1 MVCKKDIGVED
12 MNYYKDCIEEYDDME
27 ERYGLMMERIR
38 QIPDE
43 SLVPLPFRDYFASTA
58 KFILMIDEVVQQL
71 KTGGLDNLSQDE
83 LTDMNA
89 RLYSDIIGDHYKN
102 SYANYEYSYHAME
115 SFIQENEQTE
125 NKLEESE
132 IKEISQLLTFL
143 YNEIRGM
150 TVYAFEGRLIDI
162 TLFAEL
168 FVQIYFMCQ
177 EQINVKQM
185 KEAIYYFE
193 NDYAE
198 YFMGYRIKEQLEPA
212 LSFATDI
219 IMNSDLTDLS
229 YLYKYGEYIG
239 YNEIKTAEFFNTLP
253 QAEIDAMASTYT
265 EGFREGYVAA
275 RIDMSKKKTVNI
287 RYSVGQERMIRAAIV
302 QFRNMGLEPLCFRYA
317 VNRINRRLINR
328 VGYTSTVPNKQ
339 LEYDHR
345 MDEALFLD
353 KKLMERKLEIL
364 KQVYKSYEYQ
374 AMVYAGPAC
383 IEIFGENPFE
393 PENSPYSPVL
403 SKKQQ
408 EITVSYANASA
419 QIVNDYIPGDK
430 YSFTII
436 AYPVPEIG
444 NHYEEIFRETVRI
457 NTLDN
462 DMYRRIHQFIID
474 ELDKAKKVHVVGR
487 DGNKTDITVMMHELE
502 NPEKET
508 NFENC
513 VADVNIPVGEVF
525 TSPKLTGT
533 EGVLHVSEVFLHDLK
548 FIDLTLTFKDGKIA
562 EYTCKNFDSEEE
574 NKSFVK
580 ENLMMGRD
588 TLPIG
593 EFAIGTNTTAYV
605 MANKYDIVYKLPILI
620 VEKMGPHFAV
630 GDTCYSMSEE
640 NVLYN
645 PDGKEIVAKDNECSL
660 LRATDM
666 SKAYFNCHTD
676 ITIPYDEIGGIYS
689 IHADGTEVPIILD
702 GRFVLSGTEKL
713 NEPFEEKN

>member
-1 MVCKKDIGVED
+1 
-12 MNYYKDCIEEYDDME
+12 MNYYKDCTEEFEDIE
-27 ERYGLMMERIR
+27 ERYELMLERIR
-38 QIPDE
+38 QIPE
-43 SLVPLPFRDYFASTA
+43 EETVPEPFRDYFVCTA
-58 KFILMIDEVVQQL
+58 KFILMID
-71 KTGGLDNLSQDE
+71 KTVKICRNGEIDKLGIEALSDF
-83 LTDMNA
+83 NKA
-89 RLYSDIIGDHYKN
+89 LYADITGDAYKS
-102 SYANYEYSYHAME
+102 SYANYEYSYNILSRE
-115 SFIQENEQTE
+115 EEIENI
-125 NKLEESE
+125 EEVS
-132 IKEISQLLTFL
+132 KLLTFL

-150 TVYAFEGRLIDI
+150 IVYAFEGRIMDI
-162 TLFAEL
+162 TLLSEL

-177 EQINVKQM
+177 EQINAKQM

-198 YFMGYRIKEQLEPA
+198 YFMTYRIREQLDSV
-212 LSFATDI
+212 LTFATDI
-219 IMNSDLTDLS
+219 IMNSELSDLS

-239 YNEIKTAEFFNTLP
+239 YNEIKTAEFLNTLS
-253 QAEIDAMASTYT
+253 QEEIDAMASTYT

-287 RYSVGQERMIRAAIV
+287 RYSIGQERIVRAAIR
-302 QFRNMGLEPLCFRYA
+302 QFRAMGLEPLCFRYA
-317 VNRINRRLINR
+317 VNRLNRRLIHR
-328 VGYTSTVPNKQ
+328 IGYTATVPNKQ

-353 KKLMERKLEIL
+353 KKLADRKLEIL
-364 KQVYKSYEYQ
+364 RQAYKKYEYQ

-383 IEIFGENPFE
+383 IEIFGETPFE
-393 PENSPYSPVL
+393 PENSKYVPQL
-403 SKKQQ
+403 SEKQQ
-408 EITVSYANASA
+408 EIMVAYANASS
-419 QIVNDYIPGDK
+419 QIVNAYIPRNQ

-436 AYPVPEIG
+436 AYPMPEIG
-444 NHYEEIFRETVRI
+444 EHYEEIFREIVKI

-462 DMYRRIHQFIID
+462 DVYRNIHQYLID
-474 ELDKAKKVHVVGR
+474 ELDKAEKVHVVGK
-487 DGNKTDITVMMHELE
+487 DGNKTDIMVMMHVLE

-525 TSPKLTGT
+525 TSPKLTETKGI
-533 EGVLHVSEVFLHDLK
+533 LNVSEVFLNDLK
-548 FIDLTLTFKDGKIA
+548 YTDLTLTFEDGRITD
-562 EYTCKNFDSEEE
+562 YTCRNFESEEE
-574 NKSFVK
+574 NRSFIK

-605 MANKYDIVYKLPILI
+605 IANKYDIVYKLPILI

-630 GDTCYSMSEE
+630 GDTCYSWSEE

-660 LRATDM
+660 LRDTDV

-676 ITIPYDEIGGIYS
+676 ITIPYDEIGAIYS
-689 IHADGTEVPIILD
+689 IHRDGVEVPIIIN
-702 GRFVLSGTEKL
+702 GRFVLPGTEKL
-713 NEPFEEKN
+713 NEAFE